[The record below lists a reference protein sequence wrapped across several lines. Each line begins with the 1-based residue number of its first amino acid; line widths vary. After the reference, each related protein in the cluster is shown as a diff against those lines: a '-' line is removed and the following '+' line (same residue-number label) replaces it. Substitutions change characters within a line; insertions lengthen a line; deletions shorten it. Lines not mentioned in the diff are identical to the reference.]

1 MSQPRAAIAGTFVQ
15 PRGSIRSQITDI
27 TGGAVLG
34 VIAASAVA
42 ERGVDGAS
50 PLPEG
55 QLAYL
60 AVLPD
65 SVMLFTAKK
74 GAFKPKPTDSVIAT
88 APRSAT
94 QTARV
99 QKQKLAGI
107 LEITFAD
114 GSTWSFDVPRVH
126 LKNADRVATALGSP
140 TA

>member
-1 MSQPRAAIAGTFVQ
+1 MSQAHAAIAGTFVQ
-15 PRGSIRSQITDI
+15 PRGSLRSQMTDI
-27 TGGAVLG
+27 TGSKVLG
-34 VIAASAVA
+34 VVAASAAA
-42 ERGVDGAS
+42 EGGVDGAS
-50 PLPEG
+50 PLQEG

-60 AVLPD
+60 AVMPD
-65 SVMLFTAKK
+65 SVVLFAAKK

-94 QTARV
+94 RTARS
-99 QKQKLAGI
+99 QKRKLAGI

-126 LKNADRVATALGSP
+126 LKNADRVAAVLGSH